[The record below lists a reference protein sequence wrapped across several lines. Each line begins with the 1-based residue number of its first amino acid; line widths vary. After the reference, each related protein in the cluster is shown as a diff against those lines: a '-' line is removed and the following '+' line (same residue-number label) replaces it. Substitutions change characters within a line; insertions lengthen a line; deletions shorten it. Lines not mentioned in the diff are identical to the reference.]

1 MQELKNQ
8 NNFNKR
14 LSLRNKKSLTPSKG
28 KNLIKL
34 IPPGE
39 LDESQSKQEKKK
51 AINKIMIDQIA
62 LPIKSVNLSNRG
74 GGTRRSSFIVSDAG
88 KPKSESRNNKLTIPM
103 GNRSFDLQS
112 QSDMASQSVNNNE
125 FHQQQ
130 KEEIVQ
136 EKQQQ
141 AGEIEE
147 RINNLLR
154 TSTIIGNFHDEIME
168 KESFRADVSVGT
180 IDSIDTKDGDLL
192 FSQSFNYIF

>member
-8 NNFNKR
+8 NNSNKR